1 MSSNRQTKPFD
12 TAEYLQN
19 GDDIAAY
26 LEAAFEDG
34 DPALVTHALGVIAR
48 AQGMSKL
55 ARDTGLGRQNL
66 YVALSEGGNP
76 TLANFMAIIKALG
89 LAVRV
94 EPVQHD
100 AAE

>member
-1 MSSNRQTKPFD
+1 MAPLETKPFD
-12 TAEYLQN
+12 TAEHLRT
-19 GDDIAAY
+19 DEDVAAY

-34 DPALVTHALGVIAR
+34 DPALVVHALGVIAR
-48 AQGMSKL
+48 TRGMTKL
-55 ARDTGLGRQNL
+55 ARETGIGRQSL

-76 TLANFMAIIKALG
+76 TLANFMAITKALG

-94 EPVQHD
+94 EPIRNE

>member
-1 MSSNRQTKPFD
+1 MAALETKPFD
-12 TAEYLQN
+12 SAEHLRT
-19 GDDIAAY
+19 DEDVAAY

-34 DPALVTHALGVIAR
+34 DPALVAHALGVIAR
-48 AQGMSKL
+48 ARGMTKL
-55 ARDTGLGRQNL
+55 ARETGIGRQSL

-76 TLANFMAIIKALG
+76 TLANFMAITKALG

-94 EPVQHD
+94 EPSRHE

>member
-1 MSSNRQTKPFD
+1 MTTVTKPFD
-12 TAEYLQN
+12 SAQYLQTEE
-19 GDDIAAY
+19 DIAAY

-34 DPALVTHALGVIAR
+34 DPALVAHALGVIAR
-48 AQGMSKL
+48 AQGMTKL

-76 TLANFMAIIKALG
+76 TLASFMAITKALG

-94 EPVQHD
+94 EPIKSD